1 MRAQEKADICVS
13 LGSCTVGLGG
23 RDSFREASLS
33 FHLFYEAVFVSALL
47 SIGGFGASLLPLLSV
62 SLGILESQRCTSK
75 SALYIGSGVEFSS
88 SCLYSKHFQPL
99 IHLVTPKML
108 GFLEQQNSLVFS
120 TAPYLQC
127 ED

>member
-1 MRAQEKADICVS
+1 MRKF
-13 LGSCTVGLGG
+13 GLVYRGVGG

-47 SIGGFGASLLPLLSV
+47 SIGGFWASLLPLLSV
-62 SLGILESQRCTSK
+62 SRGILESQRCTSK

-99 IHLVTPKML
+99 IHLVTPKTAGFFRAAEQP
-108 GFLEQQNSLVFS
+108 GFLHSSLLAV
-120 TAPYLQC
+120 
-127 ED
+127 